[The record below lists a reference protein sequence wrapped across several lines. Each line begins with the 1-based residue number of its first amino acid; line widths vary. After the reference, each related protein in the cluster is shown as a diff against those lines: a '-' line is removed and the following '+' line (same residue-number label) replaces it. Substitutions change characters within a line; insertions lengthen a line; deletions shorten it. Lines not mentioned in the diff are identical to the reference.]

1 MASAGTQ
8 KVLRKLEAS
17 LAEGQFY
24 EAHEQC
30 KTVYHRL
37 RARRQAED
45 SYTLCTEG
53 ARLQLQRGQ
62 LNCGVELCQLLVEA
76 YVADKLQPSDEAV
89 RRLLGLVDA
98 FPLQGRPE
106 GADPPVQECASF
118 VSAAV
123 KWLRSAGGW
132 QHEAALEGR
141 LAAYTTSALGWQGLG
156 FALPHYARAGDAA
169 AMAAAV
175 AAAASQGGSGEEDL
189 FVARAA
195 LSMAAVQPPPA
206 APQPAAGQRQLD
218 AAAEVAGPAYAAAA
232 GHAAPDTPLLH
243 FVGLFLEALRRQSE
257 ELVELLAQRYRPSL
271 DRDPQLWQLMMKA
284 RAAHLPAAAM
294 AAGGMGGLLGD
305 LFGALAAPA

>member
-1 MASAGTQ
+1 MAAQVRQEPAQPG
-8 KVLRKLEAS
+8 VGADCRLGKLWF
-17 LAEGQFY
+17 LI
-24 EAHEQC
+24 
-30 KTVYHRL
+30 
-37 RARRQAED
+37 RRQAGLKT
-45 SYTLCTEG
+45 YLVAP
-53 ARLQLQRGQ
+53 ARLFL
-62 LNCGVELCQLLVEA
+62 E
-76 YVADKLQPSDEAV
+76 SF
-89 RRLLGLVDA
+89 
-98 FPLQGRPE
+98 FPALPCP
-106 GADPPVQECASF
+106 AC
-118 VSAAV
+118 
-123 KWLRSAGGW
+123 SAGDW

-141 LAAYTTSALGWQGLG
+141 LAAYVSSALGWQGLG

-284 RAAHLPAAAM
+284 RAVHLPAL

>member
-1 MASAGTQ
+1 MTWLVLTGRRLPAPCSAHSAG
-8 KVLRKLEAS
+8 
-17 LAEGQFY
+17 
-24 EAHEQC
+24 
-30 KTVYHRL
+30 
-37 RARRQAED
+37 D
-45 SYTLCTEG
+45 
-53 ARLQLQRGQ
+53 
-62 LNCGVELCQLLVEA
+62 
-76 YVADKLQPSDEAV
+76 
-89 RRLLGLVDA
+89 
-98 FPLQGRPE
+98 
-106 GADPPVQECASF
+106 
-118 VSAAV
+118 
-123 KWLRSAGGW
+123 W

-284 RAAHLPAAAM
+284 RAVHLPAAAM